1 MDDAAEALAE
11 QFEGRSRGG
20 GGGGGGNK
28 GGGKQSKSAGAA
40 PSADGGKNREKQ
52 ISKALSRLLR
62 HQALNAGIVLDK
74 EGYALLEKV
83 VSFPCFL
90 GGKKPLKC

>member
-11 QFEGRSRGG
+11 QFEGRSHGG
-20 GGGGGGNK
+20 EGGNGGKK

-40 PSADGGKNREKQ
+40 PSANGGKNREKQ

-62 HQALNAGIVLDK
+62 HQALNAGIVLNK
-74 EGYALLEKV
+74 EGYAPLEKV
-83 VSFPCFL
+83 VSFPRVL
-90 GGKKPLKC
+90 GGKKPERC